1 MPGTSS
7 SYVAF
12 TLRLPSFVHI
22 FISKAI
28 KKRSLLIALLRIDL
42 DPVAGTEASL
52 FNCAERARPGP
63 ATGRVE
69 PLSGAKGGDPLLGP
83 NDFFTTFS
91 KKDSA
96 LVSLS
101 LSCFDRKNREIQ
113 KSKRTYQS
121 QGRSSRETA
130 YAPGLWHLHS
140 PLLA

>member
-1 MPGTSS
+1 MPVTSS

-12 TLRLPSFVHI
+12 TLKLPNFVHI

-28 KKRSLLIALLRIDL
+28 KKRSLLITLSRIDL
-42 DPVAGTEASL
+42 DPVAGTKASP
-52 FNCAERARPGP
+52 FNRAKRAKLDPV
-63 ATGRVE
+63 TGRAK
-69 PLSGAKGGDPLLGP
+69 PPSGAKGGTSPGP

-101 LSCFDRKNREIQ
+101 CSGRKNHEIQ
-113 KSKRTYQS
+113 KSKRMYRS
-121 QGRSSRETA
+121 QGQLSHETA
-130 YAPGLWHLHS
+130 FAPRLQHLHS